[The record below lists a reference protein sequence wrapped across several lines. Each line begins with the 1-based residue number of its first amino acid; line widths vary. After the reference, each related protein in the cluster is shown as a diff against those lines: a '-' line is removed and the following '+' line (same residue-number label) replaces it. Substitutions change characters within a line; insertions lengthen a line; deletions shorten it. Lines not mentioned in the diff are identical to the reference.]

1 MNGSRF
7 IRFALLSVLALFCA
21 ATADAAPWMSLGPK
35 RQLQTLII
43 TGNYKSPRLLAE
55 LIQNESRQPYILL
68 PDPSRGDN
76 RIYFCPPK
84 SNALEIREADFNN
97 FIRTAAPK
105 RIVILGDERYVP
117 RRFEDLL
124 DKAIP
129 VVRITGANWF
139 RVAEELK
146 FMLNLNHLD
155 KNYRR
160 LRQTMLEEGGI
171 YRPISRPAAP
181 RQEVAPEAPVEEFT
195 ETAVVETPPTS
206 AETEA
211 R

>member
-21 ATADAAPWMSLGPK
+21 ATADAAPRKSHGPK